1 MLEKYFK
8 NPKHAHFFQWQWR
21 IGKGE
26 TTLLTLIRSDATG
39 NKKKDEVY
47 HCFTYL
53 DIYYTILHLL
63 YLVHNAP

>member
-47 HCFTYL
+47 HCF
-53 DIYYTILHLL
+53 I
-63 YLVHNAP
+63 